1 MDTVRVRFAP
11 SPTGSLHIGGARTAL
26 FNWLFARHHGGVFI
40 LRLEDTDTGRNI
52 DEAATQIVSSLRWLG
67 IDWDEGY
74 DRGGPFGPYR
84 QSERFELYREE
95 ARRLLANGDAYWC
108 YCTPEDLAAQR
119 EEARKRGEVPR
130 YDGRCRRLTDDA
142 RREKEAAGIRPA
154 LRVKM
159 PKTGTT
165 VVKDRIRG
173 EIGFDNA
180 TLDDIIVMKSNGGP
194 TYNFACVVD
203 DGAMRI
209 SHVIRAEEHLSNTP
223 KQIVL
228 FNLLGYAL
236 PEFVHVPM
244 ILAPDRSK
252 LSKRHGATAVDEFRA
267 DGFLPEA
274 LINYLALLG
283 WSPGSEQEQFTV
295 EELVASFSLD
305 AVSKHAAIYDVK
317 KLTWLNAQYLNS
329 LPQARVV
336 EAVRPFMQEAGYL
349 SATPNP
355 AELDY
360 LSRVVEAVRSRVHTL
375 AELRDASAYFYRSD
389 FEYDDKGVRKHFTKP
404 GVTNIL
410 ARGRDAL
417 SRLPAGRFTVEGTEE
432 AFRQVIEEL
441 GVSGGTLI
449 HPTRLALSGR
459 TVGPGLFDIIAVLG
473 KEECLLRLD
482 RAIAWIGANVNNA
495 NRTDACS

>member
-26 FNWLFARHHGGVFI
+26 FNWLFARHHGGVFV

-52 DEAATQIVSSLRWLG
+52 EEAAVQIESSLRWLG
-67 IDWDEGY
+67 IEWDEGY

-84 QSERFELYREE
+84 QSERFGLYREE
-95 ARRLLANGDAYWC
+95 ARRLLESGHAYWC
-108 YCTPEDLAAQR
+108 YCTPEELAAQR
-119 EEARKRGEVPR
+119 EEARRRGEVPR
-130 YDGRCRRLTDDA
+130 YDSRCRDLTGD
-142 RREKEAAGIRPA
+142 RRRAKEAAGIQPA

-159 PKTGTT
+159 PKTGAT
-165 VVKDRIRG
+165 VVKDLIRG
-173 EIGFDNA
+173 EVGFDNA
-180 TLDDIIVMKSNGGP
+180 TLDDIVILKSNGGP

-252 LSKRHGATAVDEFRA
+252 LSKRHGATAVDEFRTG
-267 DGFLPEA
+267 GFLPEA
-274 LINYLALLG
+274 LVNYLALLG
-283 WSPGSEQEQFTV
+283 WSPGGEREQFSR

-305 AVSKHAAIYDVK
+305 AVSKHAAVYDVK
-317 KLTWLNAQYLNS
+317 KLTWLNAQYMNS
-329 LPQARVV
+329 LPLERVV
-336 EAVRPFMQEAGYL
+336 EQVRPFMQEAGYL
-349 SATPNP
+349 SASPDP

-360 LSRVVEAVRSRVHTL
+360 LNRVVEAVRSRIHTL
-375 AELRDASAYFYRSD
+375 AELRDASAYFYRPD
-389 FEYDDKGVRKHFTKP
+389 FEYEEKGVRKHFTKP
-404 GVTNIL
+404 GVTGIL
-410 ARGRDAL
+410 ARGREAL
-417 SRLPAGRFTVEGTEE
+417 SALPAGRFTVEGTEE

-441 GVSGGTLI
+441 GVSGGALI
-449 HPTRLALSGR
+449 HPARLALSGR
-459 TVGPGLFDIIAVLG
+459 TVGPGLFDIITVLG
-473 KEECLLRLD
+473 KEQCLLRLD
-482 RAIAWIGANVNNA
+482 RAIAWIKNNLEQA
-495 NRTDACS
+495 